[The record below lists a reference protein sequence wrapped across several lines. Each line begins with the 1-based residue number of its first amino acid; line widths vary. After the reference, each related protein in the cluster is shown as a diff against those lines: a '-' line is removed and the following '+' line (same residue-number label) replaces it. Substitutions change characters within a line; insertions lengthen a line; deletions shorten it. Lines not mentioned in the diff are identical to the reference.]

1 MDSVECLLLNRKERA
16 RMMTRNKCTPAN
28 IKTHNDQR
36 AELNPIASRK
46 PRAIRSTGATKMIM
60 RRVDTA
66 Q

>member
-1 MDSVECLLLNRKERA
+1 
-16 RMMTRNKCTPAN
+16 MMTRNKCTPAN